1 MDGPARL
8 GRQGADE
15 ATASG
20 GSPRAVLITARPE
33 DIPWPVIHH
42 ASRPRFAAR
51 AGWNAPVAPQPWHN
65 ARVLRI
71 AAIADIH
78 AGPGTRGRLAPL
90 LAGLRDEA
98 DLLLLGGDLTRA
110 GKPAEAE
117 ILVAE
122 LADVG
127 VPTVAV
133 LGNHDYHADQ
143 APAIAALLR
152 EAGIDVLDPGSV
164 VLDVAG
170 QRVGIAGTKGFGGGF
185 GAALADDFGEP
196 EMKQWIRH
204 AETEAEGL
212 EDILSALVGD
222 VRIVLLH
229 YAPVPDTLDG
239 ERLELYPFLGNSFLA
254 EAIDRSGAD
263 LVLHGHAHHGSL
275 AGVTPSGVPVRTV
288 AQPVIRAPYV
298 VITIDQ
304 DEERPR
310 RGWRGGSGDESG
322 GSDAGRR
329 RGRGGRR
336 PRWLRRATRAEE
348 QQAAAETGEGAPR

>member
-1 MDGPARL
+1 
-8 GRQGADE
+8 
-15 ATASG
+15 
-20 GSPRAVLITARPE
+20 
-33 DIPWPVIHH
+33 VI
-42 ASRPRFAAR
+42 
-51 AGWNAPVAPQPWHN
+51 
-65 ARVLRI
+65 RI
-71 AAIADIH
+71 AAVADIH
-78 AGPGTRGRLAPL
+78 AGPGTKGRLAPL
-90 LAGLRDEA
+90 LTELQNEA

-117 ILVAE
+117 MLIAE
-122 LADVG
+122 LAGVG
-127 VPTVAV
+127 VPIVAV
-133 LGNHDYHADQ
+133 LGNHDYHGDQ

-204 AETEAEGL
+204 AEAEAEGL
-212 EDILSALVGD
+212 EDILSSLVGD

-275 AGVTPSGVPVRTV
+275 AGATPSGVPVRNV

-310 RGWRGGSGDESG
+310 RGWRGGSGDDERG
-322 GSDAGRR
+322 DAGRS
-329 RGRGGRR
+329 RGRSGRR
-336 PRWLRRATRAEE
+336 PRWLRRAIRGEEE
-348 QQAAAETGEGAPR
+348 QAPAETGEGAPR